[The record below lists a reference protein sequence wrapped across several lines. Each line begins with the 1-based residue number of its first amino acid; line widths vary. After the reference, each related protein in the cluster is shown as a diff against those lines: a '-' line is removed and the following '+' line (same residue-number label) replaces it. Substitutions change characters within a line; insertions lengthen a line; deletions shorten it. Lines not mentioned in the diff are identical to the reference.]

1 MVAETNGTFETPSGP
16 LPRLE
21 MKVFNLEDEAQ
32 RGEFVRGATREVPVP
47 GSSRRVS
54 YDPLERT
61 GVGLSRL
68 GSRRG
73 TSSGA
78 VRGPCARRGAG

>member
-1 MVAETNGTFETPSGP
+1 MNAPFETPSGP

-21 MKVFNLEDEAQ
+21 MKVFDLEDEAQ

-68 GSRRG
+68 GTSRAVAI
-73 TSSGA
+73 GA
-78 VRGPCARRGAG
+78 YAFALGELDRRD